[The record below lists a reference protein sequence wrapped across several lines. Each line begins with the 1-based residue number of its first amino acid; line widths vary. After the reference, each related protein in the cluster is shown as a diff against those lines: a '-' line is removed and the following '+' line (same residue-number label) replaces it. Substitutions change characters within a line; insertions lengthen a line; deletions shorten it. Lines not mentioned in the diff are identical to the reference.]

1 MKLKMKAVEEL
12 RNGLIE
18 KIMAIQNKDYLEVL
32 DRLIS
37 INISNSDLIELNEAQ
52 KELLE
57 MSEKDISDGKLISH
71 EEMIKRNSEWLNAM

>member
-1 MKLKMKAVEEL
+1 MKLNMKAVEEL

-57 MSEKDISDGKLISH
+57 MSEKDISEGRLISH

>member
-1 MKLKMKAVEEL
+1 MKAVEEL

-57 MSEKDISDGKLISH
+57 MSEKDISEGRLISH

>member
-1 MKLKMKAVEEL
+1 MKAVEEL

-37 INISNSDLIELNEAQ
+37 TNISNSDLIELNDTQ

-57 MSEKDISDGKLISH
+57 MSEKDISEGRLISH